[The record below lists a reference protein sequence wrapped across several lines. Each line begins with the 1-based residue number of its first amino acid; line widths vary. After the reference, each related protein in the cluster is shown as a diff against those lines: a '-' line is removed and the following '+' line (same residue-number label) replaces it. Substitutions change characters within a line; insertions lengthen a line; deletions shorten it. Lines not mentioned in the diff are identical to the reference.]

1 MKNVPI
7 FKLENIEKH
16 YGAGDESITIFDGMN
31 FSINDG
37 EFIALM
43 GPSGCGKTTLLN
55 MLGGIDQPD
64 QGKILFNGEPIEQ
77 FSQAKLTLWR
87 AQFIGFVFQAFNL
100 LPMFSA
106 GRNVE
111 LPLLLTSLNRQERR
125 IRVDNALELMDLKH
139 CRDRLPSQLSG
150 GQQQR
155 IAIARAIVS
164 DASILLCDEPTGN
177 LDKASSQQVLEI
189 LSMLNKEFNKTIVIV
204 THDAKAAA
212 YADKT
217 YYLDKGTFI
226 DEHHDSNTSSH
237 QQAVE
242 LAR

>member
-1 MKNVPI
+1 MKNIPV
-7 FKLENIEKH
+7 FKLTNIKKQ
-16 YGAGDESITIFDGMN
+16 YGSHDKTTTIFDGMN

-55 MLGGIDQPD
+55 MLGGIDQID
-64 QGKILFNGEPIEQ
+64 SGEISFQGRPICQ
-77 FSQAKLTLWR
+77 LSQADLTLWR
-87 AQFIGFVFQAFNL
+87 AQYIGFVFQAFNL

-106 GRNVE
+106 GRNIE
-111 LPLLLTSLNRQERR
+111 LPLLLTSLNRQERKV
-125 IRVDNALELMDLKH
+125 RVDNVLELMDLKH
-139 CRDRLPSQLSG
+139 CKDRLPSQLSG

-177 LDKASSQQVLEI
+177 LDKESSQQVLEI
-189 LSMLNKEFNKTIVIV
+189 LSMLNKDFNKTIVIV

-212 YADKT
+212 FANKT
-217 YYLDKGTFI
+217 YYLDKGAFI
-226 DEHHDSNTSSH
+226 DEQCDSNTYSDPRT
-237 QQAVE
+237 VE
-242 LAR
+242 LTG